1 MLRTTLLGLL
11 LTAAAATTVLAQT
24 TPTPTRKPA
33 PARPRTAAPAPR
45 PQPAPTKP
53 TSDGQGEYV
62 APDMTGA
69 PDDRVTT
76 DYSNRPLKK
85 PATGTS
91 TLSSQKKAATPAKT
105 TQQ

>member
-1 MLRTTLLGLL
+1 MLRTAFLGLL
-11 LTAAAATTVLAQT
+11 LTAAVATMAQT
-24 TPTPTRKPA
+24 TPARKPA
-33 PARPRTAAPAPR
+33 PARIRPTAPAPR

-53 TSDGQGEYV
+53 ASGGQGEYV

-85 PATGTS
+85 PAKGTS
-91 TLSSQKKAATPAKT
+91 TLSSQPKSAQ
-105 TQQ
+105 TQKQ